1 MKLKS
6 IITLAIAGALCAG
19 NSFAAGHGNS
29 IEEFRI
35 GIMGGENASDR
46 LRSNECLR
54 QKTEE
59 ILGVKTKMFAPADY
73 NGVIEGLLGGNLD
86 MAWLGASAY
95 SKVYLTNP
103 DMVEPVLTKIN
114 SDGSFGYYSVG
125 FTRKD
130 TGIESLDDMKGKVFG
145 FGDPNSTS
153 GYLIPSIEI
162 PAQGYDMEPG
172 KYFDDVVFTG
182 GHEQTIVAVSNGDID
197 AGVTWADGLGNWEDG
212 YNSGAFRKA
221 VDAGLVDMTQLQEI
235 WRSNV
240 IPEGPIVLRKD
251 LPEDVKIKM
260 VAMMASLPSTDAECA
275 YGFMAGKIKAIA
287 PISHADYEVIIEA
300 RKRKNQ

>member
-1 MKLKS
+1 MKFKS
-6 IITLAIAGALCAG
+6 IAILAVASTVFAG
-19 NSFAAGHGNS
+19 NCFATEN
-29 IEEFRI
+29 ITEFRI
-35 GIMGGENASDR
+35 GILGGENASDR

-54 QKTEE
+54 AKTEE
-59 ILGVKTKMFAPADY
+59 LLGVKTKLFAPADY
-73 NGVIEGLLGGNLD
+73 NGVIEGLLGENLD
-86 MAWLGASAY
+86 MAWLGASGYA
-95 SKVYLTNP
+95 KVYLTNP
-103 DMVEPVLTKIN
+103 DVVEPVLTKIN
-114 SDGSFGYYSVG
+114 EDGSFGYYSIG

-130 TGIESLDDMKGKVFG
+130 SGIDNLDDMKGKVFG

-162 PAQGYDMEPG
+162 PTKGYAMKPG
-172 KYFDDVVFTG
+172 THFKDVVFTG

-197 AGVTWADGLGNWEDG
+197 AGVSWADGLGEWEDG

-221 VDAGLVDMTQLQEI
+221 ADAGLIDMTQVKEI

-251 LPEDVKIKM
+251 LPEDVKLKM

-287 PISHADYEVIIEA
+287 PISHEDYQVIIEA
-300 RKRKNQ
+300 RKLKNKK

>member
-1 MKLKS
+1 MKFKS
-6 IITLAIAGALCAG
+6 IATLVVAGALLAG
-19 NSFAAGHGNS
+19 NSFAADS
-29 IEEFRI
+29 ITEFRI

-54 QKTEE
+54 AKTEE
-59 ILGVKTKMFAPADY
+59 LLGVKTKLFAPADY

-86 MAWLGASAY
+86 MAWLGASGYA
-95 SKVYLTNP
+95 KVFLTNP
-103 DMVEPVLTKIN
+103 DAVEPVLTKIN
-114 SDGSFGYYSVG
+114 EDGSFGYYSIG

-130 TGIESLDDMKGKVFG
+130 SGISNLDNMKGKVFG

-162 PAQGYDMEPG
+162 PSQGYDMKPG
-172 KYFDDVVFTG
+172 AYFKDVVFTG
-182 GHEQTIVAVSNGDID
+182 GHEQTIISVANGDID
-197 AGVTWADGLGNWEDG
+197 AGVSWADGLGEWEDG

-221 VDAGLVDMTQLQEI
+221 ADAGLVDMTQIKEI

-240 IPEGPIVLRKD
+240 IPEGPIVLRKN
-251 LPEDVKIKM
+251 LPEDVKLKM
-260 VAMMASLPSTDAECA
+260 VAMMASLPSTDPECA

-287 PISHADYEVIIEA
+287 PISHEDYEVIIEA
-300 RKRKNQ
+300 RKRKNKK